1 MKRLLATLL
10 GISALAV
17 GCRSVP
23 IAVPDLPAE
32 QLLVNQSNFENAV
45 NRRILGSCDKSNA
58 PGMISQTE
66 SLGKTVLCD
75 TRRNESRIR

>member
-1 MKRLLATLL
+1 MKKLLTTVL
-10 GISALAV
+10 GISALTV

-23 IAVPDLPAE
+23 IAVPELPAE
-32 QLLVNQSNFENAV
+32 QLLVNQANFENAV
-45 NRRILGSCDKSNA
+45 NRRILGSCEKSNV

-66 SLGKTVLCD
+66 PLGKTVLCD

>member
-1 MKRLLATLL
+1 MKRLLATVF

-32 QLLVNQSNFENAV
+32 QLLVNQANFENAV
-45 NRRILGSCDKSNA
+45 NRRILGSCEKSNV
-58 PGMISQTE
+58 PGTISQTE
-66 SLGKTVLCD
+66 QLGKTVLCD
-75 TRRNESRIR
+75 TRRYESRTK